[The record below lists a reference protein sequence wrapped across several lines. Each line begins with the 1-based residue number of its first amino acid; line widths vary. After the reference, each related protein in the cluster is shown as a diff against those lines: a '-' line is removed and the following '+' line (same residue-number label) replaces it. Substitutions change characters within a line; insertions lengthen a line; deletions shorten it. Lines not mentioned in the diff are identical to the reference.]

1 MTVEPIIA
9 PIIVPIAFPLD
20 SYVTLSPTNAKI
32 LGIIIAPDKPVRPRN
47 NKRISKFFANPVQNV
62 EIEK

>member
-20 SYVTLSPTNAKI
+20 SCVTLSPTNAKI